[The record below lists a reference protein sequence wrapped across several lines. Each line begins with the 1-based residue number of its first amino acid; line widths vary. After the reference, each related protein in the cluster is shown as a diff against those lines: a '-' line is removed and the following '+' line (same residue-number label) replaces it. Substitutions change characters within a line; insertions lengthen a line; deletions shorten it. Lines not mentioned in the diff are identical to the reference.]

1 MYLQQLRKQTSS
13 RSNYDTDTWKYTAK
27 FEKGVSYSVAVKG
40 ANDYEV
46 TSVSDGIKYS
56 EDAEL
61 DITVGLKPTYAVT
74 VSLPEEPV

>member
-1 MYLQQLRKQTSS
+1 MIQILGNIQLSLK
-13 RSNYDTDTWKYTAK
+13 N
-27 FEKGVSYSVAVKG
+27 GVSYSVAVKG

-74 VSLPEEPV
+74 VSLPEEPDLTGKNVKVHIYE